1 MFTTTFKTLAVWSAL
16 AALVA
21 CEGEPPKV
29 PTTPSRPEASQ
40 AAEPTPAEPAN
51 TAAGAQPAPAG
62 ATAGQASGCPC
73 MGGEMHGDMRA
84 MHEAMHGQ
92 SAPPSSAAPAST
104 GTAAAAATTGAP
116 AAVAAAPA
124 GAEVAAPAA
133 AHANVIGTVTTTPA
147 RSAGA
152 AVVYLE
158 DAPVLPNRGMSA
170 AIDNKG
176 MSFIPFVTVVAAG
189 GRVMF
194 SNSDPFP
201 HNVFSPDNERF
212 NLGMIAQKGA
222 GARVFKT
229 PGVYSLLCNLHPNM
243 LGYIVVTPSSYF
255 AKANGKGQFT
265 LKDVPAGTYKITAW
279 APRQQPVTQ
288 SITVKDVDVTADFAL
303 HR

>member
-1 MFTTTFKTLAVWSAL
+1 MFTTTFKTLAAWSAL

-29 PTTPSRPEASQ
+29 PTNPSPPEASR
-40 AAEPTPAEPAN
+40 AAEPTPAEPVN
-51 TAAGAQPAPAG
+51 AAAVALPAPAT
-62 ATAGQASGCPC
+62 ATAKGPSDCPC
-73 MGGEMHGDMRA
+73 MGGGTMSGDMQG

-92 SAPPSSAAPAST
+92 ATPPTTAAPV
-104 GTAAAAATTGAP
+104 GPGAAASAATTGAP
-116 AAVAAAPA
+116 VVPGAAPA
-124 GAEVAAPAA
+124 TEVAAPAA
-133 AHANVIGTVTTTPA
+133 AHANIIGTITTTPA

-170 AIDNKG
+170 PIDNKG

-222 GARVFKT
+222 GAHVFKT
-229 PGVYSLLCNLHPNM
+229 SGV
-243 LGYIVVTPSSYF
+243 
-255 AKANGKGQFT
+255 
-265 LKDVPAGTYKITAW
+265 
-279 APRQQPVTQ
+279 
-288 SITVKDVDVTADFAL
+288 
-303 HR
+303 

>member
-1 MFTTTFKTLAVWSAL
+1 
-16 AALVA
+16 
-21 CEGEPPKV
+21 
-29 PTTPSRPEASQ
+29 
-40 AAEPTPAEPAN
+40 
-51 TAAGAQPAPAG
+51 
-62 ATAGQASGCPC
+62 
-73 MGGEMHGDMRA
+73 MHGDMRA
-84 MHEAMHGQ
+84 THEAMHGP
-92 SAPPSSAAPAST
+92 STPPGSAAPTNTGSEAS
-104 GTAAAAATTGAP
+104 AATTGAP
-116 AAVAAAPA
+116 AVAAAPV
-124 GAEVAAPAA
+124 GTELAAPATA
-133 AHANVIGTVTTTPA
+133 RANVTGTVTTTPA

-158 DAPVLPNRGMSA
+158 DAPVVANRGTSA

-189 GRVMF
+189 GRVLF
-194 SNSDPFP
+194 NNSDPFP

-222 GARVFKT
+222 SAHVFKT

-265 LKDVPAGTYKITAW
+265 VKDVPAGTYKITAW
-279 APRQQPVTQ
+279 APRQQLVTQ
-288 SITVKDVDVTADFAL
+288 SITVKDADVTADFAL